1 MTPQK
6 DRLLFLLEL
15 LNRETD
21 EEHPITIA
29 EIITRLNAEGF
40 SVTRK
45 TVAKDMDTLAALF
58 GVSCQEMKIRLE
70 EMRLL
75 D

>member
-21 EEHPITIA
+21 EQHPMTIS
-29 EIITRLNAEGF
+29 EIIDRLKQASFACGWK
-40 SVTRK
+40 SVRN
-45 TVAKDMDTLAALF
+45 DID
-58 GVSCQEMKIRLE
+58 
-70 EMRLL
+70 RLL
-75 D
+75 LLTTQHNSPKTLEKS